1 MIINL
6 VEFYR
11 IVDSKSYPFKE
22 TVLSED
28 ILNNLCAFD
37 YDYTLFFIR
46 DELWKLY
53 QDSSI
58 IKLDIVIQTIQ
69 LEISRQLSSP
79 SLLIRLFRMLKQLF
93 EKIYFYE
100 IKVNFDHIAFLEW
113 LHILEH
119 SSDNELS

>member
-28 ILNNLCAFD
+28 ILNNLCSFD
-37 YDYTLFFIR
+37 YDYALFFIR
-46 DELWKLY
+46 EELWKLY

-58 IKLDIVIQTIQ
+58 IKLDIVIQSIQ
-69 LEISRQLSSP
+69 LEITRQLSSP

-100 IKVNFDHIAFLEW
+100 IKVNFDHIAFLDW

-119 SSDNELS
+119 SRDNELS